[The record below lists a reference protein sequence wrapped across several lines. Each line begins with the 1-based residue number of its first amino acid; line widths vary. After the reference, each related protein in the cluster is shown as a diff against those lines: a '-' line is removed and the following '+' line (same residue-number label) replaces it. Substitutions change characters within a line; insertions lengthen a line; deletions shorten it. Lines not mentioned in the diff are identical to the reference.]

1 MSQNAQAALRA
12 DVPEAADAA
21 FDPMSDPETLSA
33 VPGPLRRQSSLVP
46 QRSIAGRSLVMVIA
60 IMTFLACLAAGAA
73 HLVSRAVAD
82 WTASII
88 SEMSIEVRPMPGR
101 DVEADVTA
109 AADAARKTKGIAAV
123 KIFTR
128 AESEALLQP
137 WVGTGLDI
145 GDLPIPRMITL
156 TRDPNVAPDTADLGR
171 RLAAIGPSVALDD
184 HRAFVTRLSTMANAL
199 IVVALGIVALVL
211 AASALAV
218 GFATRSAVALN
229 HEVVE
234 VLHLVGADDAFVAR
248 EFERRFLSLG
258 IEGGLIGAGAAA
270 ICYFIAGILS
280 TKFASTAAAEQMEA
294 VFGSFQFGAFGYGLI
309 ALVAAA
315 VAYSTAIVSRL
326 TVKRRLRSMA

>member
-1 MSQNAQAALRA
+1 MSDNALAALSEDGQEA
-12 DVPEAADAA
+12 FQAMSVPA
-21 FDPMSDPETLSA
+21 PRPA
-33 VPGPLRRQSSLVP
+33 VPGPLRRQGSLVP

-73 HLVSRAVAD
+73 HLVSRAVDD
-82 WTASII
+82 WTASIV
-88 SEMSIEVRPMPGR
+88 SEMSIEVRPLPGR
-101 DVEADVTA
+101 DIEADVA
-109 AADAARKTKGIAAV
+109 AAAEAARKTTGIIAV
-123 KIFTR
+123 KVFSR

-137 WVGTGLDI
+137 WIGTGLDVS
-145 GDLPIPRMITL
+145 DLPIPRMITL
-156 TRDPNVAPDTADLGR
+156 ARRPNASPDIADLGR
-171 RLAAIGPSVALDD
+171 RLAVIGPSVSLDD
-184 HRAFVTRLSTMANAL
+184 HRAFVTRLSSMANAL
-199 IVVALGIVALVL
+199 IVVAVGIVALVL

-248 EFERRFLSLG
+248 EVQRRFLALG
-258 IEGGLIGAGAAA
+258 VEGGFLGAVAAA
-270 ICYFIAGILS
+270 VCYFIAGILS

-294 VFGSFQFGAFGYGLI
+294 VFGSFQFGAAGYGLI

>member
-1 MSQNAQAALRA
+1 MSENAHTALS
-12 DVPEAADAA
+12 VDARET
-21 FDPMSDPETLSA
+21 FDMSDPKRPSA
-33 VPGPLRRQSSLVP
+33 APAPVRRQGSLVP

-82 WTASII
+82 WTASIV
-88 SEMSIEVRPMPGR
+88 SEMSIEVRPTPGR
-101 DVEADVTA
+101 DIEADVA
-109 AADAARKTKGIAAV
+109 AAAEAARKTPGIRSVRA
-123 KIFTR
+123 FSR

-137 WVGTGLDI
+137 WIGAGLDVS
-145 GDLPIPRMITL
+145 DLPIPRMITL
-156 TRDPNVAPDTADLGR
+156 TRDPNTAPDTADLAR
-171 RLAAIGPSVALDD
+171 RLSASVPSASLDD

-199 IVVALGIVALVL
+199 IVVAVGIVALVL

-218 GFATRSAVALN
+218 GFATRSAVSLN

-248 EFERRFLSLG
+248 EFERRFFALG
-258 IEGGLIGAGAAA
+258 IEGGILGAVAAA

-294 VFGSFQFGAFGYGLI
+294 VFGSFQFGALGYGI
-309 ALVAAA
+309 FALVAAL
-315 VAYSTAIVSRL
+315 VAYSTAIVSRV
-326 TVKRRLRSMA
+326 TVKRRLRAMK

>member
-1 MSQNAQAALRA
+1 MSQNSRGPLSLDARETYDAMSERAQPSAAPL
-12 DVPEAADAA
+12 
-21 FDPMSDPETLSA
+21 
-33 VPGPLRRQSSLVP
+33 PLRRQSSLVP

-82 WTASII
+82 WTSTIV
-88 SEMSIEVRPMPGR
+88 SEMTIEIRPMPGR
-101 DVEADVTA
+101 DLEADVAA
-109 AADAARKTKGIAAV
+109 AADAAGKTKGIIV
-123 KIFTR
+123 VRVFSR

-137 WVGTGLDI
+137 WIGTGLDV

-156 TRDPNVAPDTADLGR
+156 TREANASPDMADLTR
-171 RLAAIGPSVALDD
+171 RLAAIGPSVSLDD

-199 IVVALGIVALVL
+199 IVVAVGVVVLVL

-218 GFATRSAVALN
+218 GFATRSAVSLN

-234 VLHLVGADDAFVAR
+234 VLHLVGADDDFVAR

-258 IEGGLIGAGAAA
+258 VEGGVVGAVAAA
-270 ICYFIAGILS
+270 VCFFFAGILS

-294 VFGSFQFGAFGYGLI
+294 VFGSFQFGAVGYGLI

-315 VAYSTAIVSRL
+315 VAYSTALVSRL

>member
-1 MSQNAQAALRA
+1 MSENARA
-12 DVPEAADAA
+12 TLSIGSQETFDA
-21 FDPMSDPETLSA
+21 MSDPETLLS
-33 VPGPLRRQSSLVP
+33 VPGPLRRQGSLVP

-82 WTASII
+82 WTGAIV

-101 DVEADVTA
+101 DIEADVA
-109 AADAARKTKGIAAV
+109 AAAEAARKTKGIGAV
-123 KIFTR
+123 RVFTR

-137 WVGTGLDI
+137 WIGAGLDV

-156 TRDPNVAPDTADLGR
+156 TREPNAVPDTADLSR
-171 RLAAIGPSVALDD
+171 RLAAIGPSPSLDD

-199 IVVALGIVALVL
+199 IVVAVGIVALVL

-229 HEVVE
+229 HEVVD

-248 EFERRFLSLG
+248 EFERRFLALG
-258 IEGGLIGAGAAA
+258 VEGGLIGAVAAA

-294 VFGSFQFGAFGYGLI
+294 VFGSFQFGAFGYVLI
-309 ALVAAA
+309 ALVAAV

>member
-1 MSQNAQAALRA
+1 MRVALPVDTQERFEGA
-12 DVPEAADAA
+12 
-21 FDPMSDPETLSA
+21 SDSVSPSA
-33 VPGPLRRQSSLVP
+33 VPGPLRRQGSLVP

-60 IMTFLACLAAGAA
+60 IMTFLACLAAGSA

-82 WTASII
+82 WTASIV

-101 DVEADVTA
+101 DIEADVA
-109 AADAARKTKGIAAV
+109 AAAEAARNTKGIIAV
-123 KIFTR
+123 KVFSR

-137 WVGTGLDI
+137 WLGTGLDI

-156 TRDPNVAPDTADLGR
+156 ARDPNAKPDTADLAR
-171 RLAAIGPSVALDD
+171 RLAAIGPSASLDD
-184 HRAFVTRLSTMANAL
+184 HRAFVTRLSSMANAL
-199 IVVALGIVALVL
+199 IVVAVGVVALVL

-234 VLHLVGADDAFVAR
+234 VLHLVGADDDFVAR

-258 IEGGLIGAGAAA
+258 IEGGFLGAAA
-270 ICYFIAGILS
+270 AAVCYFMAGILS

-294 VFGSFQFGAFGYGLI
+294 VFGSFQFGAIGYGLI
-309 ALVAAA
+309 ALVAAV